1 MTVTQLLWQ
10 QAEEFGIRTELAS
23 PEIPDELEVSFDT
36 NVLAIVMSNLVSNAH
51 KYGGK
56 DAHPSLVAEVLEQ
69 HQGTLRLSLWNSP
82 GPNHGQFQRSNLQML
97 LSSAGNSGTF
107 LSDGIGLTSI
117 QKCMDCAGWTLE
129 LEIDSEGTTF
139 VIYIPQAMHRPD
151 TFLVDKHQQ
160 PLLMKTG
167 NDPKH
172 CQAQPHHPAVQL
184 QPPEMSGAS
193 EQLNSG
199 TAQST
204 NVLADMRVVVL
215 DDSAL
220 VRRIYGHAL
229 KSMGVREWWVLGET
243 REEILGFPKFVMAH
257 AVDIIVLDQ
266 AFDEVLTRAECASV
280 NGVTLLAELKQMGF
294 KGFCAT
300 RTSHAEGNEKAY
312 QESGFDA
319 VLPKKGSL
327 KQQLVENWQ
336 TWYKIQ
342 LNEQYIVNSSAMH
355 GLALHFKYHSW
366 EEAFWQQAVQDT
378 QEMRCR
384 GSLLTALAQCTVG
397 GILASTELTLAGL
410 ITFGYFC
417 WNKLLLCSHSKRVQW
432 RWQQQSSILYMYMI
446 WGIVEYVI
454 VLRDPVGASAVT
466 VVAKTTWAVMPLLS
480 LGLSPGWW
488 HVSWLQKSFATLLLT
503 CVAACW
509 QVMLVAQHDQR
520 AAGDAAGN
528 CASIRAD
535 EMLLRGGIMV
545 LSAMLARRSER
556 RRRLA
561 FLAQALHQ
569 QQAADEHP
577 GNHVFQNADGNIDEL
592 LQIPVVLSF
601 IDQALEDSF
610 RAHRLSACLPHA
622 RLCLIMLVASVYCSI
637 ARYIDVE
644 RAHSGLDLQCCMG
657 ALHLMAVVAW
667 TRITATQQISM
678 QAIGMGMMWVSQFIV
693 LLLCVRQQQS
703 LLLATDH
710 SSTAAAS
717 FGLVYHLLGGVAG
730 LCWVHVFIFGLMW
743 HHGAL
748 CGAVGLVLHIACWGL
763 QSGTPE
769 DTKLLLGAPPT
780 ISSAVS
786 ASVLE
791 ERHRL
796 LMGVTIGCVFVHA
809 LTCMLS
815 HHVEELERESFRC
828 HREQVSS
835 STDKASA
842 KQGQQHDE
850 HAGNQLERQEQQQ
863 ESQQDQED
871 MLKDS
876 SAMHGLAL
884 HFKYHSW
891 EETFWQQAVQ
901 DTQEMRCRGSL
912 LTALAQCTVGGIL
925 ASTELT
931 LAGLITFGYFCWN
944 KLLLCSHSKRVQWRW
959 QQQSSIL
966 YMYMTWGIV
975 EYYVIVLRDPVGAS
989 AVTVVAKTTWAVMTL
1004 LSLGLSPG
1012 WWHVSWL
1019 QKSFA
1024 TLLLTCVAACW
1035 QVMLVAQHDQR
1046 AAGDAAGNRAS
1057 IRADEMLLRGGI
1069 MVLSA
1074 MLARWSERRRRLA
1087 FSTRRQ
1093 LQYRKNVQ
1101 HLQFLQASHS
1111 VVPGV
1116 IFMCHMDPSTAGA
1129 QPQFT
1134 YIAACSLKLSL
1145 ASALLICAT
1154 IPTTSSAES

>member
-1 MTVTQLLWQ
+1 MDHTAQMRAQDLLIEQRMITSDNNDLFHLVKNDFAAVRDMCDALNTLLPQ
-10 QAEEFGIRTELAS
+10 QSLGES
-23 PEIPDELEVSFDT
+23 CMDSFDGMRSA
-36 NVLAIVMSNLVSNAH
+36 AIKGQFDCHVRTTMNNILHGFYKSQWSVVFAHQRFRQAAAYFGVRLIFADDATQYGKLPLRLDLKMFDIALHTVVDNAF
-51 KYGGK
+51 KYGSK
-56 DAHPSLVAEVLEQ
+56 
-69 HQGTLRLSLWNSP
+69 R
-82 GPNHGQFQRSNLQML
+82 
-97 LSSAGNSGTF
+97 
-107 LSDGIGLTSI
+107 
-117 QKCMDCAGWTLE
+117 
-129 LEIDSEGTTF
+129 
-139 VIYIPQAMHRPD
+139 
-151 TFLVDKHQQ
+151 
-160 PLLMKTG
+160 
-167 NDPKH
+167 
-172 CQAQPHHPAVQL
+172 
-184 QPPEMSGAS
+184 
-193 EQLNSG
+193 
-199 TAQST
+199 
-204 NVLADMRVVVL
+204 
-215 DDSAL
+215 
-220 VRRIYGHAL
+220 
-229 KSMGVREWWVLGET
+229 
-243 REEILGFPKFVMAH
+243 
-257 AVDIIVLDQ
+257 
-266 AFDEVLTRAECASV
+266 
-280 NGVTLLAELKQMGF
+280 
-294 KGFCAT
+294 
-300 RTSHAEGNEKAY
+300 
-312 QESGFDA
+312 
-319 VLPKKGSL
+319 
-327 KQQLVENWQ
+327 
-336 TWYKIQ
+336 
-342 LNEQYIVNSSAMH
+342 
-355 GLALHFKYHSW
+355 
-366 EEAFWQQAVQDT
+366 DT

-912 LTALAQCTVGGIL
+912 LTALAQCTVGVLNEISSRTYQVKLQVMTVTQLLWQQAEEFGIRTEL
-925 ASTELT
+925 ASPEIPDELEVSFDTNVLAIVMSNLVSNAHKYGGKDAHPSLVAEVLEQHQGT
-931 LAGLITFGYFCWN
+931 LRLSLWNSPGPNHGQFQRSNLQMLLSSAGNSGTFLSDGIGLTSIQKCMDCAGWTLELEIDSEGTTFVIYIPQAMHRPDTFLVDKHQQPLLMKTGNDPKHCQAQPHHPAVQLQPPEMSGASEQLNSGTAQSTNVLADMRVVVLDDSALVRRIYGHALKSMGVREWWVLGETREEILGFPKFVMAHAVDIIVLDQAFDEVLTRAECASVNGVTLLAELKQMGFKGFCATRT
-944 KLLLCSHSKRVQWRW
+944 SHAEGNEKAYQESGFDAVLPKKGSLKQQLVENWQTWYKIQLNEQYIVNSSAMHGLALHFKYHSWEEAFW
-959 QQQSSIL
+959 QQ
-966 YMYMTWGIV
+966 
-975 EYYVIVLRDPVGAS
+975 
-989 AVTVVAKTTWAVMTL
+989 AVQDTQEMRCRG
-1004 LSLGLSPG
+1004 S
-1012 WWHVSWL
+1012 
-1019 QKSFA
+1019 
-1024 TLLLTCVAACW
+1024 LLTA
-1035 QVMLVAQHDQR
+1035 LAQCTV
-1046 AAGDAAGNRAS
+1046 G
-1057 IRADEMLLRGGI
+1057 
-1069 MVLSA
+1069 
-1074 MLARWSERRRRLA
+1074 
-1087 FSTRRQ
+1087 
-1093 LQYRKNVQ
+1093 
-1101 HLQFLQASHS
+1101 
-1111 VVPGV
+1111 
-1116 IFMCHMDPSTAGA
+1116 
-1129 QPQFT
+1129 
-1134 YIAACSLKLSL
+1134 
-1145 ASALLICAT
+1145 
-1154 IPTTSSAES
+1154 